1 MSGKRNCSRQ
11 GRRAITN
18 AAEEESNPCM
28 SPCPVKC
35 ELKSRPSTSPTDPGH
50 GAKAA
55 ALHIVASSAFHQDA
69 GQALRKHGWASAAQR
84 SSLIVTAEHA
94 GLNGLCGCALVLRR
108 RHAPYL
114 FHECGEGHE
123 SAQPKLQHGPQLRR
137 KSVYFRRAR
146 GFAHGVW
153 GMRDAH

>member
-1 MSGKRNCSRQ
+1 MHVSMPR
-11 GRRAITN
+11 
-18 AAEEESNPCM
+18 
-28 SPCPVKC
+28 
-35 ELKSRPSTSPTDPGH
+35 ELKSSPRSSLTHPGH
-50 GAKAA
+50 GAKVAA
-55 ALHIVASSAFHQDA
+55 HHIVASSDFHQNA
-69 GQALRKHGWASAAQR
+69 GQTSTKHAWASAAQC
-84 SSLIVTAEHA
+84 SSLIATAEHA

-114 FHECGEGHE
+114 FHERGAAHE